1 MNLKAKSKLM
11 IALLLTIA
19 VTSIVASSLIIQP
32 YTSKLYYTDS
42 TRTYVEEKCT
52 NDVCYRIEAFTVVA
66 EPGNVTMYEDISP
79 TNNETTN
86 VSVIVDIVKKY
97 VEELGYKY
105 LKLIDLL
112 NNTTTKTLVAITLV
126 TKNTSINSLESILGT
141 FNEELI
147 EKNIQ
152 ALSINLRN
160 YTITGYSG
168 PYRVDVL
175 NINSSASTY
184 NFTIVVPLSPI
195 IPVPPNPPV
204 IEITEQR
211 NITSGYMTVV
221 LPYPTVYYWW
231 FRVYIKGLLF
241 GAPAYEVN
249 VFGIIARRA
258 PALALRILGIK
269 QGEIIGADGW
279 VSCVILNPRIAMYTI
294 RCLGT
299 NVNKIILPTAWY
311 STYGAGLIGIVQGTS
326 TIGVYA
332 PLGWW
337 EVPVAIFVKGGRGI
351 LRYNGYGSVEYI
363 G

>member
-1 MNLKAKSKLM
+1 MNLKAKSKLT
-11 IALLLTIA
+11 IVLLLIIT

-32 YTSKLYYTDS
+32 YTSKLYYYIDN

-52 NDVCYRIEAFTVVA
+52 NDACYRIEAFTVVA

-79 TNNETTN
+79 INNETTN
-86 VSVIVDIVKKY
+86 VSVVVDVVKKY

-141 FNEELI
+141 FDEELI

-160 YTITGYSG
+160 YTIISYSG

-184 NFTIVVPLSPI
+184 NFTIPI
-195 IPVPPNPPV
+195 IPVPPNLPV

-211 NITSGYMTVV
+211 NVTSGYMTVV
-221 LPYPTVYYWW
+221 LPYPTVYHWW

-241 GAPAYEVN
+241 GVPVYEVN
-249 VFGIIARRA
+249 VYGTIARRA
-258 PALALRILGIK
+258 PALALRRLGIR
-269 QGEIIGADGW
+269 QGEIIGANGGA
-279 VSCVILNPRIAMYTI
+279 SCRILNPRIAIYTI
-294 RCLGT
+294 KCLGT
-299 NVNKIILPTAWY
+299 DVDKMIFPTEWY
-311 STYGAGLIGIVQGTS
+311 STYGAGLVGIVEGTG

-351 LRYNGYGSVEYI
+351 LRYDGYASVEYI